1 MSIKVTNPD
10 VARIVKSLR
19 FHTEMSLF
27 NFKSYIESKDGDA
40 AHLAE
45 VLEHVKSLNM
55 FLKLLVLPS
64 DQVPDIS
71 QLRLN
76 INNIAWDMEQAE

>member
-40 AHLAE
+40 AHLA
-45 VLEHVKSLNM
+45 
-55 FLKLLVLPS
+55 
-64 DQVPDIS
+64 
-71 QLRLN
+71 
-76 INNIAWDMEQAE
+76 